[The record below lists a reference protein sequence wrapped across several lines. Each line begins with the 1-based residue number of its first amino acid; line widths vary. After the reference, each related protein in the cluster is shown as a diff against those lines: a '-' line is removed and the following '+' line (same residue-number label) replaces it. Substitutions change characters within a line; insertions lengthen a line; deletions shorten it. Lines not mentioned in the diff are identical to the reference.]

1 MASAFNLTAQI
12 NIAGPANIKPVVG
25 KIQKQLKGIKAT
37 VDIKLDKRVA
47 SQLRSINKNMT
58 ALNASLKAV
67 NRTAKGTSRGL
78 NAMASASVSNKIGR
92 TAQSINSLSRAAK
105 NSGNTLQNTN
115 KQLQKSGN
123 LMQAFGKHVSLAAK
137 KFAAFS
143 LVTGIIYRVSNAI
156 DVAVSEFVEFDRQ
169 LTRVSQ
175 VTGTSMQGLKGLDNT
190 IRGLATGLGV
200 SSQALVKVSTTLAQA
215 GLTAEQTRQALSA
228 LAKTALA
235 PTFGDLND
243 TVEGSIAIMRQFSI
257 STKQLEG
264 ALGSINAVASQFAV
278 ESQDI
283 ITAVKR
289 AGGVFAAASKGVA
302 EGTEALNQF
311 MAIFTSIRA
320 TTREGAETIATGL
333 RTIFTRIQRG
343 DTIEKLQAIGVN
355 LTDLEGKFVGPYEAV
370 RRLSIA
376 LGGLDPRSVKF
387 SAIAEELGG
396 FRQIG
401 KVIPMLQQFNVAQ
414 AAYFTAQKGA
424 GSLTKDATIAQQAL
438 AVQIQKTREQFISFV
453 ASLSNNQGLKQMAT
467 LALKAA
473 SAILK
478 ITEAIG
484 PAMPA
489 LTIMLG
495 GKLARGGLSM
505 MTGKKFAAGG
515 VVPGSGNRDTVPAM
529 LTPGEFVIRKKAVG
543 AIGTDN
549 LHQMNQY
556 ATGGEVQ
563 RFANAGGVK
572 KGKKQKKGP
581 QRFYKQSTRG
591 IAKQSLSYRSVIAS
605 KDLSESAKGSLKGI
619 MFERLL
625 RQRLGRK
632 GATDSAPD
640 FRDLDDDERGILGLP
655 KRFKHAEAKLKK
667 SDYGKKYTKN
677 TAIVHGYA
685 QGGSVGGD
693 TVPALLTPGE
703 FVINKKA
710 ASRIGASKLHSMNQ
724 ADRITGYN
732 KGGFVGFAKGG
743 KAKKDAAAISQATS
757 MNPAA
762 MAKIEKALQ
771 KFGAS
776 TEQTRA
782 AMVSYARSLIAGDS
796 EQEATTRAT
805 AGLNA
810 SMKKSGTG
818 SVRDAKKGIQQ
829 QTQGFQEY
837 RTKQSIVADRV
848 AAGGLGMSGND
859 VARADKQTDIA
870 RGRLEATYGA
880 KGGGASAASEKALK
894 VFRKTLLETNDTTK
908 AMAAAQQAAVQS
920 IKNSSQGVSSAF
932 KSTTAASKGMFPTF
946 RKVGGALG
954 TFGTKLAKVGNKMTG
969 GLAGR
974 AGRGIKGALK
984 GDTAGAVAARGM
996 AVAGLTSAAG
1006 MGVSGLTEM
1015 MKGGSFLAGAT
1026 GNADPNLKATDN
1038 SIMAAKMGGGAL
1050 SGGAMGAQ
1058 IGMMFGPIGAAVG
1071 GVVGALGGLTLGF
1084 INARKEIA
1092 KAAAQEKRERQ
1103 QSFAEGSDKSLKIF
1117 SDTSKGTGDRAA
1129 ARRTFLA
1136 RGVANMDAQRN
1147 TAASLKATG
1156 SSDAET
1162 AAAFGK
1168 AASQSVQFLTT
1179 EATRTGKSLS
1189 EIEANMSPRE
1199 FASLKQSIL
1208 MADEAYVK
1216 TLDAQGNETAASK
1229 AAADKAMENVREMTK
1244 TNAELA
1250 KQRKAIAAMAKVS
1263 ASYVIAARNLNG
1275 AIQAAEASFNHAS
1288 QEMATIKDPTAAVSY
1303 RNRNLEVA
1311 NNPASTGAAQS
1322 RAYSGMA
1329 AGLGGP
1335 GQAMAN
1341 MAAMPKNLE
1350 ETTQRTI
1357 SANIGADQA
1366 TFEKAV
1372 KDNVKAQLMASG
1384 ASDADAEQA
1393 AGSFAANLASR
1404 EDRGNINVQ
1413 QEIASDKGLSAMMDG
1428 ANASAEALKN
1438 YSKSVGEAFDQLAA
1452 NARTLAADQQA
1463 LRDSEANA
1471 IGERMANEDRM
1482 NAILGKG
1489 QGLQDK
1495 LNRINQKSA
1504 AQRNARLG
1512 QNVSSNPVRA
1522 AQQLSGM
1529 IDTNQAAAARGRQNR
1544 MLGGDTGTAIQGE
1557 QDIARF
1563 AQAAKTAEEELRK
1576 LPGQLQGSIDAV
1588 LSEMES
1594 VMAHRSAQIDAGAG
1608 LMEKALSGTPS
1619 DMLKMSKTMNLAS
1632 AAAQGFAPTIQQS
1645 EAAQKAYMQTIRGGG
1660 SQRQA
1665 QSAAQQAYAQES
1677 GDSLNMLKEMMPLL
1691 TAAGP
1696 EGKAEANKMM
1706 ANAYESQFA
1715 ARGIDINQ
1723 TPFGKIIEM
1732 MRQDP
1737 GEDPQIAALT
1747 QQLEKLEEQKAMTQ
1761 GVIDALDESRMAKA
1775 YEMGNQIVVTKLE
1788 EIRAGFAANNA
1799 GTSGLGTPIPGAGG
1813 SGGALGSGT
1822 PAGPPISSASSGTGS
1837 AMGSMAASGGGG
1849 GGGLASRRG
1858 GLPSGRSTT
1867 GGSPSTTA
1875 QNQGN
1880 GVNTNGLAQFT
1891 DKLNNL
1897 FTQLANVSI
1906 PSEINLT
1913 GAFDVSV
1920 KLNGAEVLAKIE
1932 PKVKE
1937 MILEHTGQ
1945 EINQFAADNF
1955 GGEGKSKK
1963 VPLGKSADQPTMA

>member
-175 VTGTSMQGLKGLDNT
+175 VTGTSMQGLRGLDNT

-200 SSQALVKVSTTLAQA
+200 SSQALIKVSTTLAQA

-228 LAKTALA
+228 LAKTSLA

-257 STKQLEG
+257 STKELEG

-453 ASLSNNQGLKQMAT
+453 ASLSNNQGLKEMAT

-478 ITEAIG
+478 IAEAIG

-489 LTIMLG
+489 LSIMLG
-495 GKLARGGLSM
+495 GKLARGGLRM

-515 VVPGSGNRDTVPAM
+515 MVPGSGNRDTVPAM

-543 AIGTDN
+543 AIGVDN

-556 ATGGEVQ
+556 AAGGEVQ
-563 RFANAGGVK
+563 RFTNGKHAK
-572 KGKKQKKGP
+572 KKKRRPRRSK
-581 QRFYKQSTRG
+581 RFFKQSIAG
-591 IAKQSLSYRSVIAS
+591 IENESLNYGDVSDSTDISAT
-605 KDLSESAKGSLKGI
+605 AKGSIQGI
-619 MFERLL
+619 MFERML
-625 RQRLGRK
+625 RRRMGRTD
-632 GATDSAPD
+632 ATDSKPD
-640 FRDLDDDERGILGLP
+640 FKNLSDAEKITLGLLDANGNP
-655 KRFKHAEAKLKK
+655 AKRFKHAEAKLQR
-667 SDYGKKYTKN
+667 SAYGKKYTQN
-677 TAIVHGYA
+677 TAIVHA
-685 QGGSVGGD
+685 FAKGGSVGED

-710 ASRIGASKLHSMNQ
+710 ASRIGASKLHNLNQ

-732 KGGFVGFAKGG
+732 KGGFVGFSKGG
-743 KAKKDAAAISQATS
+743 KAKKDAAIISQATT

-762 MAKIEKALQ
+762 MAKMEKALQ
-771 KFGAS
+771 KFGAT
-776 TEQTRA
+776 TEETRA
-782 AMVSYARSLIAGDS
+782 AMLGYAKSLLAGDS

-805 AGLNA
+805 AALN
-810 SMKKSGTG
+810 SHMQKTQKGKKVVGPQGPNVGSGAG
-818 SVRDAKKGIQQ
+818 SGATPGTRMRALGEAGIEKKFG
-829 QTQGFQEY
+829 
-837 RTKQSIVADRV
+837 
-848 AAGGLGMSGND
+848 AGSKGS
-859 VARADKQTDIA
+859 
-870 RGRLEATYGA
+870 EA
-880 KGGGASAASEKALK
+880 ALK
-894 VFRKTLLETNDTTK
+894 VFRHEIAAGASATQAYASALHAGKQNAVTFSQKL
-908 AMAAAQQAAVQS
+908 AAAGTGTAKFTAKITGMNAVATSFKNVFKGPTAAV
-920 IKNSSQGVSSAF
+920 KRFGAALGKTKVGKATGKLLRSQG
-932 KSTTAASKGMFPTF
+932 
-946 RKVGGALG
+946 
-954 TFGTKLAKVGNKMTG
+954 
-969 GLAGR
+969 
-974 AGRGIKGALK
+974 
-984 GDTAGAVAARGM
+984 AGAMMARQMAGAGLVAAG
-996 AVAGLTSAAG
+996 G
-1006 MGVSGLTEM
+1006 MGVTALSNAY
-1015 MKGGSFLAGAT
+1015 KGPGGKETDMSRSIAGA
-1026 GNADPNLKATDN
+1026 GQ
-1038 SIMAAKMGGGAL
+1038 GAL

-1058 IGMMFGPIGAAVG
+1058 IGMMFGPLGGAIGGA
-1071 GVVGALGGLTLGF
+1071 VGALAGFTMGL
-1084 INARKEIA
+1084 INAAKENA
-1092 KAAAQEKRERQ
+1092 KAAAQEKKNRQ

-1136 RGVANMDAQRN
+1136 RGVSNMDAQRN
-1147 TAASLKATG
+1147 TAAALKATG

-1189 EIEANMSPRE
+1189 EIEASMSPRE
-1199 FASLKQSIL
+1199 FAALKQSIL

-1229 AAADKAMENVREMTK
+1229 AAAEKAMENVKEMTK

-1250 KQRKAIAAMAKVS
+1250 KQRRAIAAMAKVS

-1393 AGSFAANLASR
+1393 ASSFAANLASR

-1512 QNVSSNPVRA
+1512 QNVSSNPVQA
-1522 AQQLSGM
+1522 AQQLRGM
-1529 IDTNQAAAARGRQNR
+1529 IDTNQAAAAKGRQNR

-1706 ANAYESQFA
+1706 ANAYEAQFA

-1761 GVIDALDESRMAKA
+1761 GVIDALDETRMAKA

-1799 GTSGLGTPIPGAGG
+1799 GTSGLGTPTPGAGG

-1822 PAGPPISSASSGTGS
+1822 PAGPPISSSASSGTGS
-1837 AMGSMAASGGGG
+1837 AMGSMAASGGRGYG
-1849 GGGLASRRG
+1849 SLASSRG
-1858 GLPSGRSTT
+1858 SLPSGRSTT